1 MNTVLMVIRTL
12 LIAALTFALGFFMG
26 REHLRLEKP
35 NDPKIIFQQGQDVI
49 RIELTHVVNGDDT

>member
-1 MNTVLMVIRTL
+1 MVIRTL